1 MNVSCL
7 KKLNDPRSINF
18 KEGQSFLLTAPTLDQ
33 TFVSLSVEYG
43 ISRIS
48 TTYGDNLSDV
58 TLAFCGS
65 QYINWIALPNEFAF
79 VLEALSDSQINIQYS
94 NNYQFSQDLI
104 AKWLF
109 DLHFVRHP
117 IGAEA
122 RLIKLFQLLV
132 TKFGEK
138 KDEGTLLPFS
148 LSHSRIAELIGSTRS
163 TVTRQISL
171 LRSQNYIY
179 VNDYNGR
186 FFLSDPFL
194 EYIN

>member
-1 MNVSCL
+1 
-7 KKLNDPRSINF
+7 
-18 KEGQSFLLTAPTLDQ
+18 
-33 TFVSLSVEYG
+33 
-43 ISRIS
+43 
-48 TTYGDNLSDV
+48 
-58 TLAFCGS
+58 
-65 QYINWIALPNEFAF
+65 IALPNEFAF